1 MFHDESTLRLPLLYY
16 ASIDFVRDSPEIMKI
31 VLEENNE
38 AGAQVNREKLLT
50 VERLREELKFS
61 DCWLERLRG
70 IVVERAV
77 VPLDHAAIKGLQLHA
92 DTLYDLQIISQRV
105 RISDETYPL
114 VLKQNWTR

>member
-1 MFHDESTLRLPLLYY
+1 LFHDESTLQLPLLYY

-31 VLEENNE
+31 VLEELNE

-70 IVVERAV
+70 IVVEHAV

-92 DTLYDLQIISQRV
+92 DTRYDLQIISQRV
-105 RISDETYPL
+105 RISDGTYPL